1 MYAYTKRD
9 GGLRFC
15 GLLYRGKPAPVVV
28 PHRWLGEKGDQRLP
42 WLGMVTI
49 APKKVV
55 TLGMV
60 YYLQYG
66 DTLTI
71 NGSL

>member
-42 WLGMVTI
+42 
-49 APKKVV
+49 VV

-66 DTLTI
+66 YTLTI
-71 NGSL
+71 MNGSL